1 MSIFEFV
8 EEDEL
13 KNMNDEDDDDEDT
26 EKTCLHKN
34 EGITGAVGYLRLIY
48 YASILGGRTDPN
60 DQVEQERQIEREE
73 LKYYED
79 VWTLEEQQN
88 NESGSAG
95 SLFAGENQLV
105 LPSLYADQFEQ
116 ILNIRV
122 VDCREPKIPPE
133 QFVNE
138 LANEHID
145 IQHDYVEYAQLMQY
159 LETQR
164 GNGASKT
171 RKHIFAYLAHP
182 FFLVLGMKN
191 LGLYY
196 DNKIKMMRERR
207 NNIMMSLI
215 EGRMPTP
222 YFKMRLTRQ
231 NLLFDA
237 LSLIEIQEQ
246 ENPAT
251 LRKQLFI
258 EFENEQGIDQGGI
271 SKEFFQLAIDELLN
285 RGYSKSFITL

>member
-1 MSIFEFV
+1 MKTKI

-13 KNMNDEDDDDEDT
+13 KNPNADNDDEDEEEN

-34 EGITGAVGYLRLIY
+34 EGVTGAVGFLRLIY
-48 YASILGGRTDPN
+48 YASILGGRMDPQAQI
-60 DQVEQERQIEREE
+60 DREREMERQEIKFFEDTVALEESSGENSLFMEGSSPLTAHRTGDPLEE
-73 LKYYED
+73 L
-79 VWTLEEQQN
+79 
-88 NESGSAG
+88 
-95 SLFAGENQLV
+95 
-105 LPSLYADQFEQ
+105 
-116 ILNIRV
+116 LNTRAI
-122 VDCREPKIPPE
+122 DCREPKIPLE

-145 IQHDYVEYAQLMQY
+145 IQHDYVEYAQLVQY
-159 LETQR
+159 LETAATTVHPPK
-164 GNGASKT
+164 NK
-171 RKHIFAYLAHP
+171 KHFFSYLAHP
-182 FFLVLGMKN
+182 FFLVLGKKN

-222 YFKMRLTRQ
+222 YFKIRLTRQ

-251 LRKQLFI
+251 LRKQLFV

-285 RGYSKSFITL
+285 RGYS

>member
-1 MSIFEFV
+1 M
-8 EEDEL
+8 
-13 KNMNDEDDDDEDT
+13 
-26 EKTCLHKN
+26 
-34 EGITGAVGYLRLIY
+34 
-48 YASILGGRTDPN
+48 DPPLL
-60 DQVEQERQIEREE
+60 VEREHE
-73 LKYYED
+73 LEKQEIKFFEET
-79 VWTLEEQQN
+79 VMALEEQ
-88 NESGSAG
+88 SVFSDGSS
-95 SLFAGENQLV
+95 SLAANRSRDPLE
-105 LPSLYADQFEQ
+105 E
-116 ILNIRV
+116 ILNVKAI
-122 VDCREPKIPPE
+122 DCREPKITFE

-145 IQHDYVEYAQLMQY
+145 MQHDYVEYAQLVQHI
-159 LETQR
+159 ETA
-164 GNGASKT
+164 GFNAAATHKNK
-171 RKHIFAYLAHP
+171 KHVFSYLAHP
-182 FFLVLGMKN
+182 FFLVLAKKN

-207 NNIMMSLI
+207 NNLMMSLY

-222 YFKMRLTRQ
+222 YFKIRLTRQ

-251 LRKQLFI
+251 LRKQFVI

-285 RGYSKSFITL
+285 RGYSKMRLIKKDYDYSFPEIILNVRIMINVCKRV